1 MACTG
6 GGVYFQHFMPLHLLR
21 ALSILV
27 SSALDH
33 FRESVLIEFFKSPSY
48 LEGARP
54 PMSYA
59 RYDISLPTMTRIQG
73 LEARVWAQ
81 VRWCATL

>member
-6 GGVYFQHFMPLHLLR
+6 WGVYSQHFKAPHLLR

-33 FRESVLIEFFKSPSY
+33 FREAVLIEFFKSPSY
-48 LEGARP
+48 LEVARP
-54 PMSYA
+54 PMGYA

-73 LEARVWAQ
+73 LGARVWAQ